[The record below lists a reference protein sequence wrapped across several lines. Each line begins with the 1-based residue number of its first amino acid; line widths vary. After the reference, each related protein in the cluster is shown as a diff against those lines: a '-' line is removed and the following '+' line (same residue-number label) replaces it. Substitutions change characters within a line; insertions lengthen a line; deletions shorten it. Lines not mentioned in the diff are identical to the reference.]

1 MYKGCEGI
9 LPQGKGLYNSQ
20 KFRKLEEIYKTNR
33 LILSKKS
40 LSLKTRGSQKVPYS
54 KSSCCKLIFFNS
66 SVIRQK
72 GEISKQVFQDNKIR
86 QIFRKTNISY
96 PLITCAYQGVRNVRF
111 SKNLTCFVFLK
122 HPFLESLFC
131 LITYKLTILHVTCS
145 KFRYH
150 FE

>member
-96 PLITCAYQGVRNVRF
+96 PLITCAYQGVRNVR
-111 SKNLTCFVFLK
+111 LTCFVFLE